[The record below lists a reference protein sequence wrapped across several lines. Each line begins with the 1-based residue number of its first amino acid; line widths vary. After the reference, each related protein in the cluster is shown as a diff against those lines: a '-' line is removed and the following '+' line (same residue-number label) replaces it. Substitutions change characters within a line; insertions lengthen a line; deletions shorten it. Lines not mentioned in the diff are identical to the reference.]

1 MVSKLFKHEINSY
14 LRVVLPMHMVLIG
27 IALLGRFVQL
37 FDNNSTAYNI
47 VFWSSVVAFI
57 VGVVVCILLTLIF
70 GIKRFYSNLF
80 TSEGYLSFTLPV
92 TSTQHIMVKN
102 IVAVI
107 SQIASLVMIII
118 ATCIITFGDVCVE
131 LFKAGGYLVKVFYQE
146 LGYHATLYIIE
157 FIVALVVTLSATYML
172 YYACIAIGQTAKK
185 NRVAAAVG
193 VFFIYY
199 LIVQIISTVIIIIVT
214 VFYDQLHIT
223 MLLKYLENHPVFT
236 CHIILCGIA
245 VVGALLSLLYFAIT
259 KRIITKKLNL
269 E

>member
-107 SQIASLVMIII
+107 SQVASLVMIII

-131 LFKAGGYLVKVFYQE
+131 LFKAGGYLVKFFYRE
-146 LGYHATLYIIE
+146 FGYHTVLYIIE
-157 FIVALVVTLSATYML
+157 FIVALFIALSATYML
-172 YYACIAIGQTAKK
+172 YYACIALGQRAKK
-185 NRVAAAVG
+185 NRVGAAVG
-193 VFFIYY
+193 VFFLYY
-199 LIVQIISTVIIIIVT
+199 FIIQVLGTIFIVVVNNYWKELGLDKLFDYLSEHPITTGHIV
-214 VFYDQLHIT
+214 
-223 MLLKYLENHPVFT
+223 
-236 CHIILCGIA
+236 LCGII
-245 VVGALLSLLYFAIT
+245 VVSALFSLLYYTIT
-259 KRIITKKLNL
+259 KKTITNKLNL